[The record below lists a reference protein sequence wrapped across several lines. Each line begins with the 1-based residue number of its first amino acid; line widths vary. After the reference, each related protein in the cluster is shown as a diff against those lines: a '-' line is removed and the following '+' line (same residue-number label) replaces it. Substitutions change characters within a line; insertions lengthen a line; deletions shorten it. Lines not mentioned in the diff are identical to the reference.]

1 VFLREIAERCYDPL
15 SLRMTKRKTPGPGEP
30 EADPGAAPGHDAAE
44 VPRVN
49 GDRDRDRADAV
60 DGPRRE
66 RGLPTR
72 KPMAR
77 AVRLTLFERE
87 VRERLSRAAMDVVFA
102 RAESISEGQ
111 CQSRGGRE
119 AYFGSTMLTI
129 DLAALGDVLRD
140 ADAPGTPERLAILM
154 EADHEVPVRIRDIAA
169 REATRIAVA
178 RLKDMKTHVSIRA
191 QDGKVFIDVD
201 VEASV

>member
-102 RAESISEGQ
+102 RAE
-111 CQSRGGRE
+111 
-119 AYFGSTMLTI
+119 
-129 DLAALGDVLRD
+129 
-140 ADAPGTPERLAILM
+140 
-154 EADHEVPVRIRDIAA
+154 
-169 REATRIAVA
+169 
-178 RLKDMKTHVSIRA
+178 
-191 QDGKVFIDVD
+191 
-201 VEASV
+201 